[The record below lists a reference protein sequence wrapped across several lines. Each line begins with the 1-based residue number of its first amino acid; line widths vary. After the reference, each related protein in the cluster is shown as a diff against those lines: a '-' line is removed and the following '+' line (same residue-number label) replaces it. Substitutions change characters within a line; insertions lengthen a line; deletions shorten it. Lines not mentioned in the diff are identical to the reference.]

1 MHCDRESP
9 TEAPR
14 SRVTR
19 RSGWTISLELPS
31 RRRQLTHSVR
41 QPAPAPAQQYFF
53 SHTTPI
59 SISLII
65 FFSHIIPVPTSRL
78 PNAVSAARGDDHR
91 AKPARHQ
98 STQKTILDLP
108 SSLDHFVLA
117 PILPAPALGLSS
129 FDIKREQNKK
139 KTHAVSEKRGNCA
152 PRNKANT
159 VRERKST

>member
-19 RSGWTISLELPS
+19 RSGWTISLELLEDYH
-31 RRRQLTHSVR
+31 RGGANSV
-41 QPAPAPAQQYFF
+41 
-53 SHTTPI
+53 
-59 SISLII
+59 
-65 FFSHIIPVPTSRL
+65 
-78 PNAVSAARGDDHR
+78 ARGDDYR

-129 FDIKREQNKK
+129 FDIKREQN
-139 KTHAVSEKRGNCA
+139 
-152 PRNKANT
+152 
-159 VRERKST
+159 